1 MSEGGKTARSD
12 IVGGAGWIVFGTL
25 VLIESL
31 RMDRFTQMGA
41 TLYTMPGFMPGL
53 IGGVLIVLGIVLIL
67 RGVARRKA
75 AAAAPAAE
83 DGEEAPQPL
92 INQRTACT
100 LVLCLIYACLLIGR
114 VHFIAATTAFVAA
127 FVWLFTPDGVSPRKR
142 VIAAVIA
149 GLATAIAVDLVF
161 EDVFLVRLP

>member
-53 IGGVLIVLGIVLIL
+53 IGGVLIVLGILLML
-67 RGVARRKA
+67 RGAVRRKSEVASA
-75 AAAAPAAE
+75 ADASA
-83 DGEEAPQPL
+83 EAPQPL
-92 INQRTACT
+92 INQRTVYT

-114 VHFIAATTAFVAA
+114 VHFIAATAAFVAV
-127 FVWLFTPDGVSPRKR
+127 FVWLFTPDGASPRKR